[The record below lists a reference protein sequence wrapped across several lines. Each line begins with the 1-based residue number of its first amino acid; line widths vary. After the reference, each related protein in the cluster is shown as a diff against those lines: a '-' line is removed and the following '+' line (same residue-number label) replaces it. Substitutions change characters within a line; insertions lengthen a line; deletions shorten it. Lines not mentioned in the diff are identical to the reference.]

1 MQDEM
6 KELRSR
12 LEARGIET
20 GVWDYYDDGKG
31 DRSLELGVTLS
42 ASTSEEALE
51 RVTEALTTETPPRWP
66 VDWSVRVGV
75 STRSRELAE
84 RLNRL
89 RQNLP
94 PALTFLDSGGGPF
107 YLHDAHLLALVV
119 DDADQVVL
127 RLRLDPPW
135 DVSVELTISYAHAR
149 LIEITDDEREEIN
162 DGGDYIHGNKLDA
175 CADGRFVHRFW
186 LSWPQGGAP
195 GVDPNQPQFAIEFD
209 DAAMSLHLPDHVL
222 DLGQPDAIAPLQET
236 VALLRQ
242 HAGDPV
248 GAGFAWW
255 LDDLSH
261 YLSARAGFGSRRG
274 GSRRSKL
281 A

>member
-1 MQDEM
+1 M

-12 LEARGIET
+12 LEARGIEA

-51 RVTEALTTETPPRWP
+51 RVTEALTTETPPRWS
-66 VDWSVRVGV
+66 VDWSVRLGV
-75 STRSRELAE
+75 STRSREFTE

-89 RQNLP
+89 RQKLP

-119 DDADQVVL
+119 DDAGQVVV

-149 LIEITDDEREEIN
+149 LIEITDDEREEI
-162 DGGDYIHGNKLDA
+162 DIGDDYIHGNKLDA

-195 GVDPNQPQFAIEFD
+195 GVDPEQPQFAIEFD
-209 DAAMSLHLPDHVL
+209 DAAMSLHAAGRVV
-222 DLGQPDAIAPLQET
+222 DLGQPDAIAALQET
-236 VALLRQ
+236 VALLRPRAD
-242 HAGDPV
+242 AG
-248 GAGFAWW
+248 GGFAWW
-255 LDDLSH
+255 LNDLSQH
-261 YLSARAGFGSRRG
+261 LEA
-274 GSRRSKL
+274 L
-281 A
+281 AASEEAPAVDP

>member
-1 MQDEM
+1 M

-12 LEARGIET
+12 LEARGIEA

-66 VDWSVRVGV
+66 VDWSVRLGV
-75 STRSRELAE
+75 STRSREFIE

-89 RQNLP
+89 RQKLP

-107 YLHDAHLLALVV
+107 HLHDAHLLALVV
-119 DDADQVVL
+119 DDAGQEVV

-149 LIEITDDEREEIN
+149 LIGITEDEREELN
-162 DGGDYIHGNKLDA
+162 ADGASIYGNELESS
-175 CADGRFVHRFW
+175 ADGRFVHRFEIEASYFKDSDGERVM
-186 LSWPQGGAP
+186 LGRSLLGDRYFP
-195 GVDPNQPQFAIEFD
+195 FAIEFD

-222 DLGQPDAIAPLQET
+222 DLGQPDARAALQAT

-255 LDDLSH
+255 LNDLSQ
-261 YLSARAGFGSRRG
+261 YLAA
-274 GSRRSKL
+274 KL